1 MALKLCP
8 QAKVIKG
15 DMERYSI
22 VTYGDRSNSRKNR
35 LLPKIDEFYLDITGM
50 DRFMVVT
57 NGRMNSHKGS
67 ERNRFTDKFA
77 LSINKTVSKIGTGET
92 KGHLDIPENQVRAF
106 LNPLSKKSLWWA
118 M

>member
-57 NGRMNSHKGS
+57 NGRMNSHKVVK
-67 ERNRFTDKFA
+67 E
-77 LSINKTVSKIGTGET
+77 TGLPISLRCRLT
-92 KGHLDIPENQVRAF
+92 KQFLKLVLEKNLKDI
-106 LNPLSKKSLWWA
+106 
-118 M
+118 